1 MSSEELTKNENKVR
15 DKLVDIES
23 QNLKQNLVFFE
34 LEEASENNEGA
45 KGGATG
51 EKGGATG
58 STYNENCVNKILEFC
73 ENQLKIEN
81 AKDKITLEKAYRLGK
96 RKNGA
101 AKPRP
106 IVVKFRKFE
115 DREMIRSVSN
125 RLKNTNYGIS
135 PQYPKEVLERR
146 KKLVPIMLKERKKNK
161 KAYIA
166 GDKLYVNES
175 LEETTDTEYV
185 DLLEIISKFKA
196 PVTGLAVG
204 SCTSILPFKTSNT
217 VSFIC
222 SYCKKLE
229 RPPKLKP
236 ENNVKSDQD
245 CANEPN
251 SLDIN
256 SNECIL
262 NKNSTHENKEN
273 SITLCE
279 SDNNDMSTILN
290 NIFPDCSDKMKT
302 FLISQ
307 KMALERHP
315 NGRRW
320 NRDIV
325 QLCLSLWCRSP
336 VDILI

>member
-1 MSSEELTKNENKVR
+1 MDGEDRMKLTKNENKEVR

-96 RKNGA
+96 RKDGA

-166 GDKLYVNES
+166 GDKLYVNGE
-175 LEETTDTEYV
+175 LW
-185 DLLEIISKFKA
+185 
-196 PVTGLAVG
+196 
-204 SCTSILPFKTSNT
+204 
-217 VSFIC
+217 
-222 SYCKKLE
+222 
-229 RPPKLKP
+229 
-236 ENNVKSDQD
+236 
-245 CANEPN
+245 
-251 SLDIN
+251 
-256 SNECIL
+256 
-262 NKNSTHENKEN
+262 KE
-273 SITLCE
+273 
-279 SDNNDMSTILN
+279 
-290 NIFPDCSDKMKT
+290 
-302 FLISQ
+302 
-307 KMALERHP
+307 
-315 NGRRW
+315 
-320 NRDIV
+320 
-325 QLCLSLWCRSP
+325 
-336 VDILI
+336 

>member
-1 MSSEELTKNENKVR
+1 MASSPIGYQPFQTYQQYPPPPLAHVTPPPNIQGIERTLQEMCQRMANIETKLTTLDKIESRLNKMETKFGSMDNEIIDCKKRISTLDQSAQFLSNAHDDLKGLKLKVDTINSGVELTKNENKEVR

-166 GDKLYVNES
+166 GDKLYVNGE
-175 LEETTDTEYV
+175 LW
-185 DLLEIISKFKA
+185 
-196 PVTGLAVG
+196 
-204 SCTSILPFKTSNT
+204 
-217 VSFIC
+217 
-222 SYCKKLE
+222 
-229 RPPKLKP
+229 
-236 ENNVKSDQD
+236 
-245 CANEPN
+245 
-251 SLDIN
+251 
-256 SNECIL
+256 
-262 NKNSTHENKEN
+262 KE
-273 SITLCE
+273 
-279 SDNNDMSTILN
+279 
-290 NIFPDCSDKMKT
+290 
-302 FLISQ
+302 
-307 KMALERHP
+307 
-315 NGRRW
+315 
-320 NRDIV
+320 
-325 QLCLSLWCRSP
+325 
-336 VDILI
+336 

>member
-1 MSSEELTKNENKVR
+1 METKFGSMDNEIIDCKKRISTLEQSAQFLSNAHDDLKGLKLKVDTINSGVELTKNENK
-15 DKLVDIES
+15 
-23 QNLKQNLVFFE
+23 
-34 LEEASENNEGA
+34 EEASENNEGA

-96 RKNGA
+96 RKDGA

-166 GDKLYVNES
+166 GDKLYVNGE
-175 LEETTDTEYV
+175 LW
-185 DLLEIISKFKA
+185 
-196 PVTGLAVG
+196 
-204 SCTSILPFKTSNT
+204 
-217 VSFIC
+217 
-222 SYCKKLE
+222 
-229 RPPKLKP
+229 
-236 ENNVKSDQD
+236 
-245 CANEPN
+245 
-251 SLDIN
+251 
-256 SNECIL
+256 
-262 NKNSTHENKEN
+262 KE
-273 SITLCE
+273 
-279 SDNNDMSTILN
+279 
-290 NIFPDCSDKMKT
+290 
-302 FLISQ
+302 
-307 KMALERHP
+307 
-315 NGRRW
+315 
-320 NRDIV
+320 
-325 QLCLSLWCRSP
+325 
-336 VDILI
+336 